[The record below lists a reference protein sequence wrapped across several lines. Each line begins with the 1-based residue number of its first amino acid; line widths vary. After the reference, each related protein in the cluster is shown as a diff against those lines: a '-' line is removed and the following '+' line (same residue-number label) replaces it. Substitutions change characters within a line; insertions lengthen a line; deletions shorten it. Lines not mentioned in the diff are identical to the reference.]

1 MVGREVKPFA
11 GRRGGV
17 GGGQVRC
24 WSRGL
29 SSERFF
35 AIPGGVMQDVQ
46 LELDRLEQRVTELQR
61 SLPQEQMPQGWR
73 QVLRSMLDEFKQV
86 VEAEKRDPNP
96 AEAELLREG
105 LEVLSSA
112 VQRTGESLARIVKR
126 GRPVHLEAVQSRL
139 ASREPGS

>member
-11 GRRGGV
+11 GWCGGL
-17 GGGQVRC
+17 GGGQGGAR
-24 WSRGL
+24 RPGL

-105 LEVLSSA
+105 LEVVSSA
-112 VQRTGESLARIVKR
+112 VQRTDESLARIVKR
-126 GRPVHLEAVQSRL
+126 GRPVHLEAVRSRL
-139 ASREPGS
+139 EGRKAWD